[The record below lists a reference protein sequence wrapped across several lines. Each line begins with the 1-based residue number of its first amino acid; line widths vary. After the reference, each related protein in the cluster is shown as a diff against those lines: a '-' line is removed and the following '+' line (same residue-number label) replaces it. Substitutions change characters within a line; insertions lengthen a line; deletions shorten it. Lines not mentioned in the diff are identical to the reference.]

1 MRFKILLLSACLLL
15 SGSLYAQTQE
25 PDFIGEVYHMD
36 AAGHATLLEK
46 QHAVMKTK
54 AGASLYL
61 FGIGKVKTKINVKN
75 GRSSTR
81 FPAADTLR
89 LVVKAVDNAS
99 DPMTIVQVFRFKA
112 SSKSRK
118 AEVSSS
124 GSFSGDSD
132 NNLDYLPYTAA
143 KYGESS
149 YLLTLTG
156 VGPGEYGIIVLN
168 PNTEDEKNTIVSC
181 FGID

>member
-46 QHAVMKTK
+46 QHAVMKTE

-132 NNLDYLPYTAA
+132 NNLDLPPLHRREVWRKLLSPHPHRRWSGRIRHHRAQSQ
-143 KYGESS
+143 YGGREEHHR
-149 YLLTLTG
+149 L
-156 VGPGEYGIIVLN
+156 VLWH
-168 PNTEDEKNTIVSC
+168 
-181 FGID
+181 